1 MYSPRDWRSLAARA
15 SVKMDPENLLNLVSE
30 LNSVLEEQRWY
41 DYISEVNVY
50 ENRSRNRYSN

>member
-15 SVKMDPENLLNLVSE
+15 SVEMDPKKLLDLVSE
-30 LNSVLEEQRWY
+30 LNSVLEERRWY